1 MITLTN
7 EEIAKRIGD
16 IYTASLDKD
25 KKPTPKT
32 NRILKLAEQAKK
44 GKPIKS
50 LPRSDLVKLLKA
62 VQSVWL
68 ETESS

>member
-1 MITLTN
+1 MTN

-32 NRILKLAEQAKK
+32 NSILKLVERAKINN
-44 GKPIKS
+44 IKL
-50 LPRSDLVKLLKA
+50 LPRSA
-62 VQSVWL
+62 VCL
-68 ETESS
+68 A